1 MRVHVA
7 RNRKLVISS
16 ICTVANYEYG
26 FYFNFAL
33 DGSVE
38 LEVKATGIVNAYCL
52 KPDEPLDHPHEVYVA
67 PQIAAQ
73 HHQHVS
79 LEPYQ
84 DGCIWLDDSGW
95 SLTVQ
100 LFSYR
105 VDPMIDG
112 LQNQVVQ
119 VDIDVDEAPVQSDSN
134 FYGNGF
140 RTFKKVYE
148 TAKGAVADYD
158 ASKCRS
164 WVIENPNKK
173 HYCSGGNVGYKIS
186 KPLCY
191 AQDRNTDRKCPR
203 ICLLCSPSPDHWF
216 TTERP
221 LPDIM

>member
-79 LEPYQ
+79 YLRYSQCDSERRLTEVVALLISSRPNDRRSTEP
-84 DGCIWLDDSGW
+84 G
-95 SLTVQ
+95 
-100 LFSYR
+100 
-105 VDPMIDG
+105 
-112 LQNQVVQ
+112 
-119 VDIDVDEAPVQSDSN
+119 
-134 FYGNGF
+134 
-140 RTFKKVYE
+140 RT
-148 TAKGAVADYD
+148 G
-158 ASKCRS
+158 
-164 WVIENPNKK
+164 
-173 HYCSGGNVGYKIS
+173 
-186 KPLCY
+186 
-191 AQDRNTDRKCPR
+191 
-203 ICLLCSPSPDHWF
+203 
-216 TTERP
+216 
-221 LPDIM
+221 

>member
-1 MRVHVA
+1 MHKHTDFRDMRVHVA

-33 DGSVE
+33 DGSIE

-52 KPDEPLDHPHEVYVA
+52 KPDEPLDSAHEVYVA
-67 PQIAAQ
+67 PRIAAQ
-73 HHQHVS
+73 HHQH
-79 LEPYQ
+79 
-84 DGCIWLDDSGW
+84 
-95 SLTVQ
+95 

-119 VDIDVDEAPVQSDSN
+119 VDIDVDEAPVGSDSN

-140 RTFKKVYE
+140 CTLKKVYE

-164 WVIENPNKK
+164 WVIENPNKQ

-186 KPLCY
+186 RPFCFRYKKY
-191 AQDRNTDRKCPR
+191 AECAKCRR
-203 ICLLCSPSPDHWF
+203 ICHRCSLSPDPWSI
-216 TTERP
+216 TEHL